1 MKSITNSMAVLIT
14 FFLFAN
20 AAWAQTSSSVPY
32 EVRSKFREGG
42 CEVIIAQE
50 AMRTDLKRQV
60 IYVASCSGLETY
72 LMAVKCRGTSCEVM
86 R

>member
-1 MKSITNSMAVLIT
+1 MKILLTLS
-14 FFLFAN
+14 FFLFLAGTVT
-20 AAWAQTSSSVPY
+20 AQTSRLREVPY
-32 EVRSKFREGG
+32 EVHAKFRENG
-42 CEVIIAQE
+42 CEEIIVQE

-72 LMAVKCRGTSCEVM
+72 LMAVKCRGRSCEIM